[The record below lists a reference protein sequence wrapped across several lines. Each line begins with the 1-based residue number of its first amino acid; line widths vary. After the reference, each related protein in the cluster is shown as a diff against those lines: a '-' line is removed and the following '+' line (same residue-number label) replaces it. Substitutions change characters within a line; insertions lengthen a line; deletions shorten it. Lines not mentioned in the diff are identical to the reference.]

1 MFNQEEEMEQGV
13 KTTVL
18 SLKDLKME
26 VIINNRF
33 KEFSFDSN
41 VRGFYVYKNIWNP
54 RIGKDCLKWQ
64 YESGNNNDKFA
75 IGVYQNDKM
84 KEKIVGHVP
93 LYLSKAMFQFI
104 QLLQSKLPCTVKGK
118 QVNRGAASAPLLK
131 IILLHGCFSCFLNC
145 TNGTK
150 LRKTSQL
157 EYPLIECPLFGE
169 FCVNT

>member
-54 RIGKDCLKWQ
+54 RIGKDCLKCRH
-64 YESGNNNDKFA
+64 EKRNEHDDFM
-75 IGVYQNDKM
+75 IDVYRNKRF
-84 KEKIVGHVP
+84 IR
-93 LYLSKAMFQFI
+93 LS
-104 QLLQSKLPCTVKGK
+104 QSKLCSKVTGK
-118 QVNRGAASAPLLK
+118 QVKRQMQALGLKGPLNIHFTYTK
-131 IILLHGCFSCFLNC
+131 MLHSG
-145 TNGTK
+145 
-150 LRKTSQL
+150 LRKK
-157 EYPLIECPLFGE
+157 
-169 FCVNT
+169 

>member
-41 VRGFYVYKNIWNP
+41 VRGFHVYKNIWNP
-54 RIGKDCLKWQ
+54 RIDKDCLKCQ

-75 IGVYQNDKM
+75 IGVYLNDKM

-118 QVNRGAASAPLLK
+118 QVNRGAGFSKNLRNWSSAKLNISENQKICHPQNYTCTKICAS
-131 IILLHGCFSCFLNC
+131 FLCGN
-145 TNGTK
+145 
-150 LRKTSQL
+150 L
-157 EYPLIECPLFGE
+157 EISSL
-169 FCVNT
+169 